1 VIRRALPL
9 LALVALAGCS
19 PSMPSSLTPEQAQV
33 AIQEAAASQAQA
45 MQVSA
50 PSVTGVELGDCKRS
64 DSHPI
69 LACPHV
75 RFSLAGAPVSTRV
88 VFWATPN
95 PAHPYRAHFS
105 LTPTPPSNP

>member
-1 VIRRALPL
+1 MIRRALPFIT
-9 LALVALAGCS
+9 LVALAGCS

-69 LACPHV
+69 LACPHA
-75 RFSLAGAPVSTRV
+75 RFSIGGAPIETHVD
-88 VFWATPN
+88 FWATPN

-105 LTPTPPSNP
+105 LSSPTSKP